1 MKNEKIILYLLVIFV
16 IAIVSFSLSSVFK
29 MQDKPF
35 HIHAD
40 FKVYINGKF
49 MDFAD
54 EKYYEKSHFLH
65 LDESENKE
73 KASGVLHM
81 HAKNIPL
88 GIFFDSIGFKFNKT
102 CFETDSHSFCNNQD
116 NNIKF
121 YVNNQSN
128 NEFEN
133 YVFKDSDKILISYGS
148 VNEDI
153 QEQLESITN
162 YSGER

>member
-1 MKNEKIILYLLVIFV
+1 MHTKDTSLL
-16 IAIVSFSLSSVFK
+16 
-29 MQDKPF
+29 
-35 HIHAD
+35 
-40 FKVYINGKF
+40 
-49 MDFAD
+49 
-54 EKYYEKSHFLH
+54 
-65 LDESENKE
+65 
-73 KASGVLHM
+73 
-81 HAKNIPL
+81 
-88 GIFFDSIGFKFNKT
+88 IFFDSIGFKFNKT
-102 CFETDSHSFCNNQD
+102 CLETDSQSLCNNQD

>member
-1 MKNEKIILYLLVIFV
+1 MKNKKIILYSAIIFV
-16 IAIVSFSLSSVFK
+16 ISIVSFSLSSVFK

-40 FKVYINGKF
+40 FKIYVNGKF
-49 MDFAD
+49 LDFAD
-54 EKYYEKSHFLH
+54 EKYYEKSRFLH

-88 GIFFDSIGFKFNKT
+88 RIFFDSIGFKFNKT
-102 CFETDSHSFCNNQD
+102 CLETDSHSFCNNQD

-121 YVNNQSN
+121 YVNNQPN